1 MMNNPSEFS
10 MVATGLEFIK
20 HGMRSVET
28 VIDNL
33 FADDTNEIHMLVYSF
48 GDTSLLEPLKKFASK
63 GKIVI
68 VASDIET
75 KIKVKHPDVYEILLE
90 LNKERNV
97 TISDFESYWYCS
109 ECDRNFHGSTEK
121 ENHQNESGHSFA
133 PWVTG
138 FLHAKTIVKNRNEMV
153 VGSANFTKGGM
164 QNYYEL
170 GVHIKGIECEEVA
183 AMIDKLAHNSNLT
196 RIMTKNT

>member
-48 GDTSLLEPLKKFASK
+48 GDTSLLEPLTKFASK

-68 VASDIET
+68 IAKDIET
-75 KIKVKHPDVYEILLE
+75 EIKVEKPDVYEILLE
-90 LNKERNV
+90 LNRERNV
-97 TISDFESYWYCS
+97 TISDFESYWHCH
-109 ECDRNFHGSTEK
+109 ECDRNIHGSTEK
-121 ENHQNESGHSFA
+121 ENHQNVRFWGRTS
-133 PWVTG
+133 
-138 FLHAKTIVKNRNEMV
+138 IVLRKERMEPNLSSSM
-153 VGSANFTKGGM
+153 ANSIFKLFPMLKEGD
-164 QNYYEL
+164 
-170 GVHIKGIECEEVA
+170 
-183 AMIDKLAHNSNLT
+183 AMIAN
-196 RIMTKNT
+196 

>member
-1 MMNNPSEFS
+1 MNNPSEFS
-10 MVATGLEFIK
+10 MLATGSEFIK

-28 VIDNL
+28 VIHNL

-75 KIKVKHPDVYEILLE
+75 KIKIKHPDVYEILLE

-97 TISDFESYWYCS
+97 TISDFESYWHCS

-121 ENHQNESGHSFA
+121 ENHQNESGHSFTNWA
-133 PWVTG
+133 TG

-183 AMIDKLAHNSNLT
+183 TMIDKLAHNSQLT
-196 RIMTKNT
+196 KIMAKNV